1 MRFRTSLQNMRIE
14 KRVQEI
20 YSFSRDL
27 SEAAE
32 GGIKGPV
39 YPARL
44 ARALLT
50 GCWKIDVKPDRCGI
64 GYAIQRIP
72 IPNIRNDVPI

>member
-1 MRFRTSLQNMRIE
+1 MNFRTPLQNMRIE

-20 YSFSRDL
+20 YSVSRDL

-32 GGIKGPV
+32 GGIDGPV

-44 ARALLT
+44 GSCTILWDAKNRREA
-50 GCWKIDVKPDRCGI
+50 
-64 GYAIQRIP
+64 
-72 IPNIRNDVPI
+72 

>member
-1 MRFRTSLQNMRIE
+1 MRFRTPLQNMRLE
-14 KRVQEI
+14 RRVQEI
-20 YSFSRDL
+20 YSVSRDL

-50 GCWKIDVKPDRCGI
+50 GC
-64 GYAIQRIP
+64 
-72 IPNIRNDVPI
+72 